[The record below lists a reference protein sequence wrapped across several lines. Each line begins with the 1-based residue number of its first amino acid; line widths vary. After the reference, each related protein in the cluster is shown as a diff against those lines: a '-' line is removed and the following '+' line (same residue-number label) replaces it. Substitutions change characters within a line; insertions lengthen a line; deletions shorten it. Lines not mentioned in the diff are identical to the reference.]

1 MTTFQLNGA
10 FISPTVTTTPAIL
23 DIPNGSNGVIIC
35 NPDATNSVFVHLV
48 PIGATAPTSAEN
60 LRGIRIYPG
69 TNISLEMLLEPPY
82 GAVMYVCTNAGSIQI
97 NAYGAI

>member
-1 MTTFQLNGA
+1 MTTFQLNGT
-10 FISPTVTTTPAIL
+10 FVSPSVTTTPAIL

-69 TNISLEMLLEPPY
+69 TNISIAVLSDPPY
-82 GAVMYVCTNAGSIQI
+82 GALLYVCTNAGTITI
-97 NAYGAI
+97 NAYGVI